1 LNEFLNRLA
10 VITHRPVS
18 DFSHGAFFC
27 SGLLQN
33 LLWNLRPC
41 PASDCLKSSAGISR
55 GRGKTTLRRFDES
68 CIAAVPAAMSA
79 QQIKAIRERNHVSQP
94 LFARYLN
101 TSASTVKQWEAGDKH
116 PSGMALKLL
125 SIVHKH
131 GLEILA

>member
-1 LNEFLNRLA
+1 MTRKFNSEALESIHESASALHA
-10 VITHRPVS
+10 I
-18 DFSHGAFFC
+18 GA
-27 SGLLQN
+27 
-33 LLWNLRPC
+33 
-41 PASDCLKSSAGISR
+41 IS
-55 GRGKTTLRRFDES
+55 KITLRRFDES

-79 QQIKAIRERNHVSQP
+79 QEIKAIRERNHVSQP
-94 LFARYLN
+94 VFARYLN